1 MKEDILSKLLSD
13 NTVGENI
20 SALYAEV
27 ATQPQAASFREEI
40 EKTET
45 DYRMMCQ
52 FMCRGFRDPDA
63 EKM

>member
-27 ATQPQAASFREEI
+27 ATQPQVASFREEI

-45 DYRMMCQ
+45 D
-52 FMCRGFRDPDA
+52 
-63 EKM
+63 